1 MAVPTESPTFTP
13 APEAG
18 LELAFLMSSAEA
30 EPEAICSARFAFTG
44 ATAKGEEEKCSTD
57 QSSSSFEGMEI
68 DLKQLQY
75 RYELEVAKARRSGL
89 HFFDRCHRLEHPNT
103 H

>member
-30 EPEAICSARFAFTG
+30 EPEAICSARFALTG
-44 ATAKGEEEKCSTD
+44 ATTKGRRRE
-57 QSSSSFEGMEI
+57 QSSTG
-68 DLKQLQY
+68 
-75 RYELEVAKARRSGL
+75 
-89 HFFDRCHRLEHPNT
+89 
-103 H
+103 